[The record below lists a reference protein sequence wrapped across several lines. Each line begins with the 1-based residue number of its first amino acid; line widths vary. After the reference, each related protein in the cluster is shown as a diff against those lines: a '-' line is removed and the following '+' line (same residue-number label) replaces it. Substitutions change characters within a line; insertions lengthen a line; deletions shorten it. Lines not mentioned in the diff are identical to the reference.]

1 MLEFIID
8 IITIFESTVRD
19 VAPIILLIGFFQ
31 IMIIKKN
38 IPDIRKVF
46 LGVIFVVLGLSFFL
60 IGLQKAL
67 FPLGDMMAKQLAD
80 IDFVRQVSFTEEINW
95 ASYYWI
101 YIFAALIGFATTIAE
116 PSLIAVAFKANEVS
130 GGTISKLGLRLV
142 VAAGVGTALAV
153 GTFRIVSGTPLHY
166 YIMGGYL
173 IVMVQTYFAP
183 KDMVAL
189 AYDSGGVST
198 STVSVPIIAAI
209 GLGVSGSIPGSNP
222 AIEGFGLIA
231 IAVMFPIISVLAYAK
246 ATEMLEK
253 YRRTARL

>member
-8 IITIFESTVRD
+8 IFTVFESTIRD

-38 IPDIRKVF
+38 IPDIRRVF

-67 FPLGDMMAKQLAD
+67 FPLGDMMAKQLVD
-80 IDFVRQVSFTEEINW
+80 IDFIRKGSFTEDISW
-95 ASYYWI
+95 TSYYWI
-101 YIFAALIGFATTIAE
+101 YIFAALIGFTTTIAE
-116 PSLIAVAFKANEVS
+116 PALKAVAYKANEAS
-130 GGTISKLGLRLV
+130 GGTISQKGLRIV
-142 VAAGVGTALAV
+142 VAIGVGTALAV

-166 YIMGGYL
+166 YIMAGYI
-173 IVMVQTYFAP
+173 IVMIQTYFAP

-209 GLGVSGSIPGSNP
+209 GLGVSASIPGRNP

-231 IAVMFPIISVLAYAK
+231 IAVMFPVITVLAYAK
-246 ATEMLEK
+246 AMEMLEK
-253 YRRTARL
+253 YRRTEI